1 MPPFKAQK
9 VFNIIN
15 RRFLNATNS
24 KGKQW
29 MLLTSATRSYSKEGP
44 ETVFSTSFK
53 GGQKVMAIR
62 RYAVFSVY
70 LLENLLDYF

>member
-9 VFNIIN
+9 LINIIN
-15 RRFLNATNS
+15 RRMLSSAS
-24 KGKQW
+24 KQLPYKGKQW
-29 MLLTSATRSYSKEGP
+29 MLLTATRSYSKEGP

-62 RYAVFSVY
+62 R
-70 LLENLLDYF
+70 